1 MKISCQNCSSKY
13 TVSDE
18 KVQGKTVKLKCKK
31 CGATILVNAGGA
43 TTVASGAPGIADHAS
58 APAEAASTDGTS
70 YLVNVADGDQRTMTI
85 PELVAA
91 YQSQVVTADTYV
103 WADGMGDW
111 QPLGQVEPIVSA
123 LSAGAPAAA
132 PAYAGTPTPMAVAPM
147 AAAPPAASSAEA
159 AASAA
164 SLAASASAR
173 PAARRETGKRAD
185 VFGNEKSDDVATSA
199 PLFSASAK
207 AAASSAAAAAK
218 TGQREENSVLFSL
231 SALTSKPGAP
241 PAAAP
246 SRKDSREDSGLID
259 LRALAAS
266 AAPSPT
272 AASAS
277 AAAIMGHD
285 DGGLFPLGV
294 PAQNQP
300 AAPPVAA
307 NVSIPPPASKAPMF
321 IGIGALVAAL
331 AIVGV
336 FFAMKGGEEKPV
348 ADAQPAVT
356 TPAAQPTPT
365 QTAAP
370 AATPEPTATAA
381 ASASASAT
389 ATAAVAAGP
398 SKGGSYKPPSGGG
411 KPASGGGK
419 PASTSAAPAS
429 TPAKP
434 RGNCGCAAGDLM
446 CAMKCSAGGK

>member
-31 CGATILVNAGGA
+31 CGATILVNAAGA
-43 TTVASGAPGIADHAS
+43 TTVASGAAVADHPS
-58 APAEAASTDGTS
+58 SPAEAPSTDGTS
-70 YLVNVADGDQRTMTI
+70 YLVNVAEGDQRTMTI

-103 WADGMGDW
+103 WADGMTDW
-111 QPLGQVEPIVSA
+111 LPLGQVDAIVAA
-123 LSAGAPAAA
+123 LNAGTAAMPAAM
-132 PAYAGTPTPMAVAPM
+132 PMAAAPM
-147 AAAPPAASSAEA
+147 AAAPMAAMPAAASSAES

-164 SLAASASAR
+164 SLAASAR
-173 PAARRETGKRAD
+173 PAARREPAKRAD
-185 VFGNEKSDDVATSA
+185 VFGNEKTDDVATSA

-218 TGQREENSVLFSL
+218 SAPREENSVLFSL
-231 SALTSKPGAP
+231 SALTSKPGAAA

-259 LRALAAS
+259 LKALAAS

-277 AAAIMGHD
+277 AAAIMGGD
-285 DGGLFPLGV
+285 DAGLFPLGV
-294 PAQNQP
+294 PAASQP

-307 NVSIPPPASKAPMF
+307 NVTIPPPASKAPMF

-336 FFAMKGGEEKPV
+336 FFAMQSGDEKPV
-348 ADAQPAVT
+348 TETPPQPTVT
-356 TPAAQPTPT
+356 APAAQPTPT
-365 QTAAP
+365 ETVAAAP
-370 AATPEPTATAA
+370 TAEPTATATA
-381 ASASASAT
+381 TASAT
-389 ATAAVAAGP
+389 AVAAAP
-398 SKGGSYKPPSGGG
+398 KGGG
-411 KPASGGGK
+411 KYVPKGGTGSTSKAGTSSGG
-419 PASTSAAPAS
+419 SAPAS

-434 RGNCGCAAGDLM
+434 KSSGCGCAPGDLM
-446 CAMKCSAGGK
+446 CAMKCSAK

>member
-43 TTVASGAPGIADHAS
+43 TTVASGGPIADHPS
-58 APAEAASTDGTS
+58 SPADAASTDGTS
-70 YLVNVADGDQRTMTI
+70 YLVNVAEGDQRTMTI

-91 YQSQVVTADTYV
+91 YQSQIVTADTYI

-111 QPLGQVEPIVSA
+111 QPLGQVEAVVSA
-123 LSAGAPAAA
+123 LSAGMPAAPPVA
-132 PAYAGTPTPMAVAPM
+132 AVSSPYAAPM
-147 AAAPPAASSAEA
+147 AAAPAAASSAET

-173 PAARRETGKRAD
+173 PAARREPGKRAD

-207 AAASSAAAAAK
+207 AAASNAAAAAK
-218 TGQREENSVLFSL
+218 SGGAREENSVLFSL

-241 PAAAP
+241 APAPAP

-259 LRALAAS
+259 LKALAAA
-266 AAPSPT
+266 AAPSPAA
-272 AASAS
+272 AASS
-277 AAAIMGHD
+277 AAIMGHD
-285 DGGLFPLGV
+285 DAGLFPLGV

-336 FFAMKGGEEKPV
+336 FFAMRGGDEKPV
-348 ADAQPAVT
+348 ADTTQPTAT
-356 TPAAQPTPT
+356 APAAQPTPT
-365 QTAAP
+365 QTAEPAP
-370 AATPEPTATAA
+370 TTEASAA
-381 ASASASAT
+381 ASASAT
-389 ATAAVAAGP
+389 ATASAAVASAPKGGT
-398 SKGGSYKPPSGGG
+398 SKGGTSKGGTTTATSKGGTSG
-411 KPASGGGK
+411 A
-419 PASTSAAPAS
+419 AAPAS

-434 RGNCGCAAGDLM
+434 KSGGCGCAPGDLM
-446 CAMKCSAGGK
+446 CAMKCSAK